1 MSSEITIEQY
11 LNCVEVANNRW
22 PRKWIV
28 PVEIKSMTQGKLIS
42 CIESTLLEKLLIA
55 LSGIAKLPKD
65 ANTILLSDINTTLL
79 EIKKIKNRVTE
90 CSSRFKLIL
99 KKEEVSICSAIV
111 QAFEP
116 TKISIVYEA
125 RRTAL
130 INKVQKAESLITW
143 DEYMAKGYEVFFNEV
158 KILLLE
164 GKHLNF
170 YDKQFQESVNRT
182 KQRSSPSKSK
192 ASDSPPI
199 QPKQRPSKKKTKKV
213 DDRKP
218 IPNDDS
224 SGTTTKISQPKLS
237 TEVTLP
243 TMIDS
248 ELNKDPKPDIPKETT
263 LNPRREAVNSPPTQ
277 PKQSPSKKKTKKV
290 DDGKPIPIDDSSG
303 TPTKTPQ
310 PKLKVRAEQKSSVTV
325 KVETKEDSKPAIQEG
340 TIHHTMVEAKVS
352 SAKPKEELEPAPPK
366 ENLLQRMARE
376 AKGREPTK
384 NKKTNKSAKGK
395 GPISYPIVFTTKY
408 WNIFWS
414 NSKSRTARV
423 WDDYLWN
430 CASIGKPYLMNNIPT
445 GKLIREFD
453 ANQDFVVVK
462 KTGTKIQVLMF
473 DGVSQSR
480 APRQWAEFL
489 AEVYVEKKMNINK
502 LKKHSKE
509 VEIWHQ
515 TALSRWDDWVE
526 GVYLPKR
533 THLPIWRLENEVK
546 TSHTTFIAIEI
557 NKESVDI
564 ANIGDSAVFCKQNS
578 GEIKHLPTTYDHSL
592 GPKNISTNKLFEQND
607 IEYLSLKMNDLES
620 LLACTDSIADYIL
633 DVKPEALGVKYTESL
648 NELSLDGDKSLYMS
662 SMIDKGPSN
671 GGWLEDDVSFFS
683 LVNNIVKG
691 GEQ

>member
-1 MSSEITIEQY
+1 M
-11 LNCVEVANNRW
+11 
-22 PRKWIV
+22 
-28 PVEIKSMTQGKLIS
+28 
-42 CIESTLLEKLLIA
+42 
-55 LSGIAKLPKD
+55 
-65 ANTILLSDINTTLL
+65 
-79 EIKKIKNRVTE
+79 
-90 CSSRFKLIL
+90 
-99 KKEEVSICSAIV
+99 SICSAIV

-130 INKVQKAESLITW
+130 INKDKKAESLITW

-158 KILLLE
+158 KDLLLE

-263 LNPRREAVNSPPTQ
+263 LNPRREAANSPPTQ

-310 PKLKVRAEQKSSVTV
+310 PKLKERAEQKSSVTV
-325 KVETKEDSKPAIQEG
+325 KVDTKEDSKAAIQEG
-340 TIHHTMVEAKVS
+340 TTHHTMGEAKVSSAKPKEELEPAPPKENLLQKGTRDSKDTGDSKSISNDDSSGTPTKTPQPKLKERAEQKSSVTVKVDTKEDSKAAIQEGTTHHTMGEAKVS

-423 WDDYLWN
+423 WGDYLWN

-502 LKKHSKE
+502 LKRHSKE